1 MNVKRPSGYGSENQT
16 GETYA
21 GYGGKAETD
30 KTKQKNKRQRK
41 KIEKKGDIAELQK

>member
-21 GYGGKAETD
+21 GYGGKPDAD
-30 KTKQKNKRQRK
+30 KKKKKNKKHRK